1 MEQAVL
7 EMKSLAPAQQAI
19 TSEQREKLKDLYTN
33 QIEEPIYHL
42 RKLVENG

>member
-7 EMKSLAPAQQAI
+7 EMKSLAPAQQTI
-19 TSEQREKLKDLYTN
+19 TSEQREKLKALYTN
-33 QIEEPIYHL
+33 RIEEPIDYL